1 LQKILI
7 SKIVKIIIE
16 KNPRFV
22 FDSRNI
28 KKGDIFIGIKTKNDD
43 GSNYIDSAL
52 QKGCLLAIINSK
64 HSNKKVIYTMN
75 VTKFIKLIAYE
86 VLNKYKGKVIAITG
100 SVGKTTMK
108 ENISNYL
115 FSKNIT
121 HFKSYKN
128 FNNELGL
135 IFNILNIKFN
145 STYSIFELGISKIN
159 EMKKLTNILNPHYV
173 LITNIENSHIGNFE
187 SYKSLMLNKLYL
199 LNSNRLIFGL
209 INFRKN
215 INLIPNK
222 YKSNKKISF
231 INLEKDVDNLK
242 IKTLKNFSNISFNF
256 STNKYFIKS
265 ESDNIINIKI
275 ALFTFLAMKNI
286 VSTSLKD
293 NFFHIKSLLPGHGYI
308 IKNNKK
314 YTIYDHSYNAS
325 PYSLRENLMS
335 FLNMPLYNKY
345 DIIIIGSMKEL
356 GKVSSLYHKQI
367 IEIVKNN
374 NNIFLIGD
382 EFYKLVNKYES
393 KNLIFF
399 RNYYESLPHIIKR
412 LNKCKNIFIMGSH
425 GNKLDMVVKELC

>member
-1 LQKILI
+1 MQKILI
-7 SKIVKIIIE
+7 SKIVNIIIE

-28 KKGDIFIGIKTKNDD
+28 KNGDIFIGIKTKNDD

-145 STYSIFELGISKIN
+145 TTYSIFELGISKIN

-173 LITNIENSHIGNFE
+173 LI
-187 SYKSLMLNKLYL
+187 
-199 LNSNRLIFGL
+199 
-209 INFRKN
+209 
-215 INLIPNK
+215 
-222 YKSNKKISF
+222 
-231 INLEKDVDNLK
+231 
-242 IKTLKNFSNISFNF
+242 
-256 STNKYFIKS
+256 
-265 ESDNIINIKI
+265 
-275 ALFTFLAMKNI
+275 
-286 VSTSLKD
+286 
-293 NFFHIKSLLPGHGYI
+293 
-308 IKNNKK
+308 
-314 YTIYDHSYNAS
+314 
-325 PYSLRENLMS
+325 
-335 FLNMPLYNKY
+335 
-345 DIIIIGSMKEL
+345 
-356 GKVSSLYHKQI
+356 
-367 IEIVKNN
+367 
-374 NNIFLIGD
+374 
-382 EFYKLVNKYES
+382 
-393 KNLIFF
+393 
-399 RNYYESLPHIIKR
+399 
-412 LNKCKNIFIMGSH
+412 
-425 GNKLDMVVKELC
+425 